1 MRSIR
6 RLLTLVVLPFLLC
19 LSIIACNNLGGRESG
34 TVTVSSKDFTES
46 LILGEMY
53 ASVLENA
60 GIKVQRKLNLGG
72 TPVAHAGLLS
82 GQIDLYPEYTG
93 TALLTVLKL
102 PANHDPKQVFDT
114 VAQAYKNQFN
124 LIWLHPSSMNS
135 TNVMAV
141 TRQVA
146 ERYGIK
152 TISDLIAHASHLRI
166 VTPPEFL
173 QREDGLPGLKKLYG
187 NFEFKQVVT
196 VDPGLRY
203 KAIASGQAEAIL
215 AFATDGEL
223 SVMDLVPLKDDRQFY
238 PPYQVAPVVRA
249 SVLKANPVMSD
260 ALNALAPKITEEAM
274 RRLNYEVNAKQREPA
289 EVAQTFLRQVGLLK
303 LDPNK

>member
-1 MRSIR
+1 MTIIR
-6 RLLTLVVLPFLLC
+6 RLLLLVVLPLL
-19 LSIIACNNLGGRESG
+19 LAGSIVACSNPGNIPGS

-46 LILGEMY
+46 FILGEMY
-53 ASVLENA
+53 ASVLENT

-72 TPVAHAGLLS
+72 TPVAQAGLLS

-102 PANHDPKQVFDT
+102 PQNNDPKQVYDT

-124 LIWLHPSSMNS
+124 LVWLKPSPMNS

-141 TRQVA
+141 TREVA
-146 ERYGIK
+146 QRYGIK
-152 TISDLIAHASHLRI
+152 TISDLIAHANQLRI

-187 NFEFKQVVT
+187 NFDFKQVVT

-203 KAIASGQAEAIL
+203 KAIASGQADAIL
-215 AFATDGEL
+215 AFSTDGEL
-223 SVMDLVPLKDDRQFY
+223 TVMDLVPLQDDRNFY

-249 SVLKANPVMSD
+249 SVLAAHPAMAG
-260 ALNALAPKITEEAM
+260 ALNALAPKITDETM
-274 RRLNYEVNAKQREPA
+274 RRLNYEVNGKQREPA
-289 EVAQTFLRQVGLLK
+289 DVAQEFLRQEGLLTRP
-303 LDPNK
+303 L

>member
-1 MRSIR
+1 MRNIR
-6 RLLTLVVLPFLLC
+6 RLLALVILPFLLG
-19 LSIIACNNLGGRESG
+19 LGIIACSNFGGRESG
-34 TVTVSSKDFTES
+34 TITVSSKDFTES
-46 LILGEMY
+46 FILGEMY

-102 PANHDPKQVFDT
+102 PPNPDPKQVFNT

-124 LIWLHPSSMNS
+124 LIWLNPSPMNS
-135 TNVMAV
+135 TNVIAV
-141 TRQVA
+141 TRPVA
-146 ERYGIK
+146 ERYGLK
-152 TISDLIAHASHLRI
+152 TMSDLIAHANELRI

-187 NFEFKQVVT
+187 DFEFKQVVT

-203 KAIASGQAEAIL
+203 QAIASGQAEAIL
-215 AFATDGEL
+215 AFSTDGEL
-223 SVMDLVPLKDDRQFY
+223 SVMDLVPLEDDRQFY

-249 SVLKANPVMSD
+249 SVLEANPALSD

-274 RRLNYEVNAKQREPA
+274 GWLNYEVNAKQREPA

-303 LDPNK
+303 ST

>member
-1 MRSIR
+1 MRLIR
-6 RLLTLVVLPFLLC
+6 RVLVFVLLPLLVGLGVV
-19 LSIIACNNLGGRESG
+19 SCNTPSNTSA
-34 TVTVSSKDFTES
+34 TVIVSSKDFTES
-46 LILGEMY
+46 FILGEMY

-72 TPVAHAGLLS
+72 TPVAQAGLLS

-102 PANHDPKQVFDT
+102 PQNNNPKQVYDA
-114 VAQAYKNQFN
+114 VAQAYKNKFN
-124 LIWLHPSSMNS
+124 LVWLKPSPMNS

-141 TRQVA
+141 MRAVA
-146 ERYGIK
+146 QRYGIK
-152 TISDLIAHASHLRI
+152 TISDLIAHASNLRI

-187 NFEFKQVVT
+187 NFDFKQVVT

-203 KAIASGQAEAIL
+203 KAIASGQADAIL
-215 AFATDGEL
+215 AFSTDGEL
-223 SVMDLVPLKDDRQFY
+223 TVMDLVPLKDDRKFY

-249 SVLKANPVMSD
+249 SVLAAHPAMAG
-260 ALNALAPKITEEAM
+260 ALNALAPKITDETM
-274 RRLNYEVNAKQREPA
+274 RRLNYEVNGKQREPA
-289 EVAQTFLRQVGLLK
+289 DVAQEFLRQAGLLTS
-303 LDPNK
+303 P

>member
-1 MRSIR
+1 MRIIR
-6 RLLTLVVLPFLLC
+6 RVLVFVLLPLLVGLGVV
-19 LSIIACNNLGGRESG
+19 SCNTPSNTSA
-34 TVTVSSKDFTES
+34 TVIVSSKDFTES
-46 LILGEMY
+46 FILGEMY

-72 TPVAHAGLLS
+72 TPVAQAGLLS

-102 PANHDPKQVFDT
+102 PQNNDPKQVYDA
-114 VAQAYKNQFN
+114 VAQAYKNKFN
-124 LIWLHPSSMNS
+124 LVWLKPSPMNS

-141 TRQVA
+141 MRAVA
-146 ERYGIK
+146 QRYGIK
-152 TISDLIAHASHLRI
+152 TISDLIAHASNLRI

-187 NFEFKQVVT
+187 NFDFKQVVT

-203 KAIASGQAEAIL
+203 KAIASGQADAIL
-215 AFATDGEL
+215 AFSTDGEL
-223 SVMDLVPLKDDRQFY
+223 TVMDLVPLKDDRKFY

-249 SVLKANPVMSD
+249 SVLAAHPAMAG
-260 ALNALAPKITEEAM
+260 ALNALAPKITDETM
-274 RRLNYEVNAKQREPA
+274 RRLNYEVNGKQREPA
-289 EVAQTFLRQVGLLK
+289 DVAQEFLRQAGLLTS
-303 LDPNK
+303 P